1 MKNRSILYED
11 NTAKY
16 GSAFREDNNE
26 EFTIDI
32 VELLTCLLDNA
43 KYIISISLLCAVV
56 AGVIVFMFIT
66 PVYTATSK
74 LYIMSSDD
82 SAINLSDL
90 QMGTYLASDY
100 QEVFYNWHVH
110 ESVIQKLSLP
120 YDYETISGMLEVT
133 NPSDTRI
140 LYISITSE
148 DPKEA
153 KLIADTYADVAQEF
167 ITATMETREPSIFE
181 EALLPTVPSAPH
193 KLRIIILAFICGF
206 IVSCGFITV
215 KFILDDRIRTAS
227 DIEKYLDL
235 TVIGMMPMQT
245 HQRPANFKKA
255 RKEGSRQ

>member
-1 MKNRSILYED
+1 MRNRNIVIKD
-11 NTAKY
+11 NTEKY
-16 GSAFREDNNE
+16 GSAFREGSDE

-32 VELLTCLLDNA
+32 IELLTRLLDNA
-43 KYIISISLLCAVV
+43 KHIITISLLCALI
-56 AGVIVFMFIT
+56 AGVIVFIFVT

-110 ESVIQKLSLP
+110 ERVIQKLSLP
-120 YDYETISGMLEVT
+120 YDYETISDMLEVT

-148 DPKEA
+148 NPKEA

-181 EALLPTVPSAPH
+181 EALLPTIPSAPH
-193 KLRIIILAFICGF
+193 KLRIIVIAFAFGF
-206 IVSCGFITV
+206 IASCGFITV

-235 TVIGMMPMQT
+235 TVIGMMPLQT
-245 HQRPANFKKA
+245 HQYTANSRKA
-255 RKEGSRQ
+255 RKEGSR